1 MESAEWDLSEDKQ
14 EHSAEDLKLHKSSL
28 QVIATV
34 SSIRESYERRSP
46 FRSQHT
52 TLTSLPPEP
61 KKMCLPFNLHW
72 CFGYSVN
79 KPVLNLT
86 TNVQSYIFYVSSNV
100 GILYDYINKE
110 MRFLQGH
117 INHISSFAIDAKGR
131 WIATADAG
139 KDSAVIIWETE
150 KCVPILTLF
159 DPHGEYGSRVVALS
173 HNAKYLVS
181 VGGDPEQTLAFWV
194 WTYGSEYPEASC
206 QLGNDLGVVKN
217 VTFRPKRNEHFLI
230 TGENGVTFM
239 TWGGNI
245 LKQHT
250 PTMPPF
256 KQRGHLVESVYLPK
270 TRLAITAT
278 TKGAVIIW
286 TDAECSESSYSEER
300 TTNAMELKKI
310 LQLEKH
316 PITVLRAVDKV
327 VVTGNTKGRISF
339 YDQQLKILYWCHKFN
354 LDSITGINFHLR
366 SRYRH
371 LKDQS
376 VFDVGTSEHSHARIS
391 KGDDLDEQVLSRDAT
406 LQKNPFIIREF
417 VVCTESG
424 QVGLVNVMRNACEFL
439 LDRSVGVISSMAV
452 HPEKTHLCI
461 GNSCGQLFL
470 WNHRTKECLK
480 SKRFTSDN
488 MSIISAITAL
498 QYAPSG
504 LFLACGLDN
513 GSLWFLDTSVLAP
526 LQESCQQ
533 HSTSKITQ
541 IIFSEDS
548 RYLAHKKN
556 RSIYRECETIIIFE
570 IIFLHIL
577 LKREPKCL
585 LFSVG

>member
-1 MESAEWDLSEDKQ
+1 
-14 EHSAEDLKLHKSSL
+14 
-28 QVIATV
+28 
-34 SSIRESYERRSP
+34 
-46 FRSQHT
+46 
-52 TLTSLPPEP
+52 
-61 KKMCLPFNLHW
+61 
-72 CFGYSVN
+72 
-79 KPVLNLT
+79 
-86 TNVQSYIFYVSSNV
+86 
-100 GILYDYINKE
+100 
-110 MRFLQGH
+110 
-117 INHISSFAIDAKGR
+117 
-131 WIATADAG
+131 
-139 KDSAVIIWETE
+139 
-150 KCVPILTLF
+150 
-159 DPHGEYGSRVVALS
+159 
-173 HNAKYLVS
+173 
-181 VGGDPEQTLAFWV
+181 
-194 WTYGSEYPEASC
+194 
-206 QLGNDLGVVKN
+206 
-217 VTFRPKRNEHFLI
+217 
-230 TGENGVTFM
+230 
-239 TWGGNI
+239 
-245 LKQHT
+245 
-250 PTMPPF
+250 MPPF

-339 YDQQLKILYWCHKFN
+339 YDHQLKILYWCHKFN

-406 LQKNPFIIREF
+406 LQKNLFIIREF

-548 RYLAHKKN
+548 RYLAHKVSGMTSVLCIHLLCKKGVRFLGFQDEPVEVSSPEVGDLYKLYVTSAQAQHQFELESKIGLKDCKATLSRPGEPVIYLNLSVIIGRALCSDIFGYGAHELVVSLDLIDKRRLKTVGYRLHAIGDIYIGHNILPMAAQHLLPQLSQVYVAAEAGAVVALRSFFCLNLSNKPSSCFDIPDDISSHHSGLILARASHLFVSIPKVTEGPPDIERIGKTKTISVRGDDYSSQCTVTFADKN
-556 RSIYRECETIIIFE
+556 VNSASYVVFVDIC
-570 IIFLHIL
+570 
-577 LKREPKCL
+577 
-585 LFSVG
+585 